1 LETSAKVAFLLA
13 MALALGF
20 IAYTLIGPGGSSKQ
34 TRLKT
39 ELEQIQKGNRSL
51 AEENHRLALEIEA
64 LKKRLDYIEKVA
76 REELGLVRPD
86 EVILNLPPS
95 NSYPPD
101 KNNNKRQKPLTT
113 KDGSLS
119 TSDGHSSSAK
129 P

>member
-1 LETSAKVAFLLA
+1 METSAKVAFLLA

-20 IAYTLIGPGGSSKQ
+20 IVYTLIGPGGSSKQ

-39 ELEQIQKGNRSL
+39 ELERIQKENRAL

-86 EVILNLPPS
+86 EVILNLPQNKS
-95 NSYPPD
+95 VTPD
-101 KNNNKRQKPLTT
+101 KKTNVLHKPVSI
-113 KDGSLS
+113 KDGGGL
-119 TSDGHSSSAK
+119 TIDGHNSSAK